1 MQIARLPRRL
11 ARWLPLSRQQRH
23 HDAQRGE
30 NKYMLSTTDPQ
41 EELIAEHRLWTAV
54 IARAIDEWVSG
65 SLRAQREA
73 EIYLFGGGE
82 DFKLVCY
89 AAGLDPQA
97 LRSKLLRLKKS
108 GAGPMP
114 MRILG
119 THRVAYRV
127 PGNHMAV
134 MAS

>member
-1 MQIARLPRRL
+1 
-11 ARWLPLSRQQRH
+11 
-23 HDAQRGE
+23 
-30 NKYMLSTTDPQ
+30 MLSTTDPQ

-65 SLRAQREA
+65 NLRAQREA
-73 EIYLFGGGE
+73 EIYLFGDGE

-89 AAGLDPQA
+89 AAGLNPQA
-97 LRSKLLRLKKS
+97 LRCKLLRLKKS

-119 THRVAYRV
+119 NRVA
-127 PGNHMAV
+127 A